1 MQASTVANAHLQIN
15 REGIQVGLLSRGKA
29 NNYNKPII
37 ARKQKYHR
45 LKSESKAILD
55 RWRRRGTPRRRACQP
70 DKVGGSEGRSSRW
83 DPEGGAGNEGKP
95 IRGGLLDEDPLKD
108 VVELL

>member
-1 MQASTVANAHLQIN
+1 MENSQPIKKKGAYETPC
-15 REGIQVGLLSRGKA
+15 
-29 NNYNKPII
+29 NKPII
-37 ARKQKYHR
+37 ARNKNTIDQKV
-45 LKSESKAILD
+45 
-55 RWRRRGTPRRRACQP
+55 RARPSSIGGDGEGLLVGEPVSQFS

-95 IRGGLLDEDPLKD
+95 IRGGLLDEDPLND